1 MSELAAE
8 QHCFSFCI
16 DTEQNQEAWVRLSL
30 VPGIG
35 LNRLRSLLA
44 VFPSPLAVIEAND
57 SELREKLSGSFA
69 AKLIRGLQDKKL
81 DQCTESILQWRQ
93 KPECELLFPF
103 STDYPQRLLEI
114 HSPPPLLFIKG
125 NPSLLN
131 TSQVAMVGS
140 RKPTPQGIENAR
152 QFACKLHEQ
161 GFTITSGLAIGIDG
175 AAHQGALSAGGNTLA
190 VLGSGLEYIYPRRH
204 KRLAE
209 EIIQQGAI
217 ISEFPPDTPPHPT
230 HFPRRNRIISGMS
243 LGTLVVEASQKSGS
257 LITARFAL
265 EQGREVFAVPG
276 SIHNDQAIGCHQL
289 IRSGAM
295 LVHHPEQIVEELK
308 GPLGI
313 MTTAKPV
320 QDFSSRVDALACSPE
335 QRKILQALSAVSS
348 YHPDELS
355 VITGLEAQ
363 SLTTMLFELELEG
376 LIKTVP
382 GGVAL
387 QA

>member
-1 MSELAAE
+1 MSEPAAE
-8 QHCFSFCI
+8 LFCFSADI
-16 DTEQNQEAWVRLSL
+16 NTKQNQQAWVRLSL
-30 VPGIG
+30 IPGIG

-44 VFPSPLAVIEAND
+44 VFQSPRAVLEAGHIR
-57 SELREKLSGSFA
+57 LREKLSDNFA
-69 AKLIRGLQDKKL
+69 AKLSQGLQDKKL
-81 DQCTESILQWRQ
+81 DQCAEVIWQWRQ
-93 KPECELLFPF
+93 EPDCELLFPF
-103 STDYPQRLLEI
+103 SPDYPQRLLEI

-125 NPSLLN
+125 NQSLLN
-131 TSQVAMVGS
+131 SSQIAMVGS

-152 QFACKLHEQ
+152 QFARMLHEQ

-276 SIHNDQAIGCHQL
+276 SIHNDQATGCHQL

-295 LVHHPEQIVEELK
+295 LVQHPEQVVEELK

-313 MTTAKPV
+313 MTTAKSAP
-320 QDFSSRVDALACSPE
+320 DLSSRVDALGCSPE
-335 QRKILQALSAVSS
+335 QKKILQALSAVSS

-355 VITGLEAQ
+355 DITGLEAQ
-363 SLTTMLFELELEG
+363 NLTTMLFELELEG